1 MDAGGGLFWAREIAD
16 MTVESVSRFR
26 TAGANIAAD
35 GIVRLRAVYDRHR
48 WDALVSHAPQ
58 PHLPQSFA
66 YGEGKAATGWPARRV
81 EFIRDGRTVAFATV
95 LQIRRLG
102 ITVLN
107 RVNRGPVLLDA
118 EPSDD
123 TIVAVYRALRRHHG
137 HFWQGPL
144 LIAPA
149 LPRGADAARL
159 LRRAGYRL
167 RHERSWTSGRI
178 DLTRSED
185 EIWRGLGST
194 FRNRVRNA
202 ERSAATLDVATG
214 QVAYEWMLARHLDN
228 MADKGFSA
236 ADPVLLRALR
246 ETAPDDV
253 LVFCMMMKD
262 MPVAGM
268 SVVSFGTHCEYHV
281 GWFGP
286 EGRKLNAG
294 NFLMWG
300 VMREMKRR
308 GLGTFD
314 VGGLKPGDGYTQF
327 KQTMK
332 PTAYELCGEW
342 MSF

>member
-1 MDAGGGLFWAREIAD
+1 
-16 MTVESVSRFR
+16 MTLESVARFR
-26 TAGANIAAD
+26 TAGANSTAS
-35 GIVRLRAVYDRHR
+35 GIVTLRAVADQDR
-48 WDALVSHAPQ
+48 WDALTAQAAH
-58 PHLPQSFA
+58 PHLPQSYA
-66 YGEGKAATGWPARRV
+66 YGAGKAATGWPARRI
-81 EFIRDGRTVAFATV
+81 EFLHDGRTVAFATV
-95 LQIRRLG
+95 LQIHRLG
-102 ITVLN
+102 LTLLN
-107 RVNRGPVLLDA
+107 RVNRGPVFLEA
-118 EPSDD
+118 EPREDV
-123 TIVAVYRALRRHHG
+123 ILGVYRALRRHHG

-149 LPRGADAARL
+149 LPRSERAKRL
-159 LRRAGYRL
+159 LREAGYML

-185 EIWRGLGST
+185 EIWRGFGST

-202 ERSAATLDVATG
+202 ERSGATLDLSVGSA
-214 QVAYEWMLARHLDN
+214 AYEWMLARHRDN

-236 ADPVLLRALR
+236 ADPAMLRAMR
-246 ETAPDDV
+246 EAAPEHV
-253 LVFCMMMKD
+253 LVFRMMLND
-262 MPVAGM
+262 VPVAGM

-286 EGRKLNAG
+286 EGRRLNAG

-308 GLGTFD
+308 GLAVFD

-332 PTAYELCGEW
+332 PVEYELCGEW
-342 MSF
+342 MSI

>member
-1 MDAGGGLFWAREIAD
+1 
-16 MTVESVSRFR
+16 MTLENVSRFR
-26 TAGANIAAD
+26 TAGANAAAS
-35 GIVRLRAVYDRHR
+35 GTVTLRAVTDQHR
-48 WDALVSHAPQ
+48 WDALVAQAPH

-66 YGEGKAATGWPARRV
+66 YGAGKAATGWPAQRIEFLQDRR
-81 EFIRDGRTVAFATV
+81 TMAFATV
-95 LQIRRLG
+95 LQIKRFG
-102 ITVLN
+102 ITLLN
-107 RVNRGPVLLDA
+107 RVNRGPVFLEAAPD
-118 EPSDD
+118 EE
-123 TIVAVYRALRRHHG
+123 TILGVFRALRRHHG

-149 LPRGADAARL
+149 LPRGADASRL
-159 LRRAGYRL
+159 LRQAGYML

-185 EIWRGLGST
+185 EIWAGFGST

-202 ERSAATLDVATG
+202 EKSGATLDVAMG
-214 QVAYEWMLARHLDN
+214 AAAYEWMLARHSEN

-236 ADPVLLRALR
+236 ASPELLRTLR
-246 ETAPDDV
+246 ETAPESV
-253 LVFCMMMKD
+253 LVFRMMIED
-262 MPVAGM
+262 VPVAGM
-268 SVVSFGTHCEYHV
+268 SVVSFGTYCEYHV

-308 GLGTFD
+308 GLAVFD

-327 KQTMK
+327 KLTMK
-332 PTAYELCGEW
+332 PAEYELSGEW

>member
-1 MDAGGGLFWAREIAD
+1 
-16 MTVESVSRFR
+16 MTLESVSRFGMTSASEATR
-26 TAGANIAAD
+26 SLVT
-35 GIVRLRAVYDRHR
+35 LRVVTDRQR
-48 WDALVSHAPQ
+48 WEELTVQAPQ

-66 YGEGKAATGWPARRV
+66 YGAGKAATGWPATRI
-81 EFIRDGRTVAFATV
+81 EFVREGRTVAFATV
-95 LQIRRLG
+95 LQVKRLG
-102 ITVLN
+102 LTLLN
-107 RVNRGPVLLDA
+107 RVNRGPVFLDA
-118 EPSDD
+118 TPDD
-123 TIVAVYRALRRHHG
+123 ETIVGVYRALRRHHG

-149 LPRGADAARL
+149 LPRGTDAARL
-159 LRRAGYRL
+159 LRQAGYVL

-202 ERSAATLDVATG
+202 EKSEARLDVATG
-214 QVAYEWMLARHLDN
+214 GDAYEWMLARHQDN
-228 MADKGFSA
+228 MAAKGFSA
-236 ADPVLLRALR
+236 VDSTMLRALR
-246 ETAPDDV
+246 AEAPETV
-253 LVFCMMMKD
+253 VVFRMMVGKV
-262 MPVAGM
+262 PVAGM
-268 SVVSFGTHCEYHV
+268 SVVSFGTHCEYHI

-294 NFLMWG
+294 NFLMWA
-300 VMREMKRR
+300 VLREMKRR
-308 GLGTFD
+308 GQRTFD

-332 PTAYELCGEW
+332 PVAYELCGEW

>member
-1 MDAGGGLFWAREIAD
+1 
-16 MTVESVSRFR
+16 MTIESVSRFGM
-26 TAGANIAAD
+26 TSAPVAAQSP
-35 GIVRLRAVYDRHR
+35 VALRVVTDRQR
-48 WDALVSHAPQ
+48 WDELTAQAPQ

-66 YGEGKAATGWPARRV
+66 YGAGKTATGWPATRI
-81 EFIRDGRTVAFATV
+81 EFVRDGRTVAFATV
-95 LQIRRLG
+95 LQVKRLG
-102 ITVLN
+102 ITLLN
-107 RVNRGPVLLDA
+107 RVNRGPVFLDA
-118 EPSDD
+118 APDD
-123 TIVAVYRALRRHHG
+123 ETIVSVYRALRRHHG

-159 LRRAGYRL
+159 LRKAGYRL
-167 RHERSWTSGRI
+167 RHERSWTSGRL

-202 ERSAATLDVATG
+202 EKSEATLDVATG
-214 QVAYEWMLARHLDN
+214 GVAYEWMLARHHDN
-228 MADKGFSA
+228 MAAKGFSA
-236 ADPVLLRALR
+236 VDSAMLSALRAAAP
-246 ETAPDDV
+246 ETV
-253 LVFCMMMKD
+253 VVFRMMVGD
-262 MPVAGM
+262 APVAGM
-268 SVVSFGTHCEYHV
+268 SVVSFGTHCEYHI

-294 NFLMWG
+294 NFLMWA
-300 VMREMKRR
+300 VLREMKRR
-308 GLGTFD
+308 GQATFD

-332 PTAYELCGEW
+332 PVPYELCGEW

>member
-1 MDAGGGLFWAREIAD
+1 MVILHNPRDAAVTFETTSSVGTSNTGSATGGAIVLREVSARD
-16 MTVESVSRFR
+16 
-26 TAGANIAAD
+26 
-35 GIVRLRAVYDRHR
+35 R
-48 WDALVSHAPQ
+48 WDALVAQAPA

-66 YGEGKAATGWPARRV
+66 YGAGKAATGWPARRI
-81 EFIRDGRTVAFATV
+81 EFVQGERTVAIATV
-95 LQIRRLG
+95 LQVRRLG
-102 ITVLN
+102 LTLLN
-107 RVNRGPVLLDA
+107 RVNRGPVFLDRTPDA
-118 EPSDD
+118 E
-123 TIVAVYRALRRHHG
+123 TIVDVYRTLRRHHG

-149 LPRGADAARL
+149 LPRGEDAARL

-178 DLTRSED
+178 DLTRDED
-185 EIWRGLGST
+185 DIWRSLGSN

-202 ERSAATLDVATG
+202 EKSAATLDVASG
-214 QVAYEWMLARHLDN
+214 GVAYEWMLARHRDN
-228 MADKGFSA
+228 MAAKGFSA
-236 ADPVLLRALR
+236 VDATMLRALR
-246 ETAPDDV
+246 AAAPETV
-253 LVFCMMMKD
+253 LVFRMMVGQV
-262 MPVAGM
+262 PVAGM

-300 VMREMKRR
+300 VLREMKRR
-308 GLGTFD
+308 GQTAFD

-332 PTAYELCGEW
+332 PVGYELCGEW

>member
-1 MDAGGGLFWAREIAD
+1 
-16 MTVESVSRFR
+16 MTFETISRFA
-26 TAGANIAAD
+26 TSNAD
-35 GIVRLRAVYDRHR
+35 SPTIGEIVVREVSTRER
-48 WDALVSHAPQ
+48 WDALIAQAPA

-66 YGEGKAATGWPARRV
+66 YGAGKAATGWPARRI
-81 EFIRDGRTVAFATV
+81 EFVRDGRTVALATV
-95 LQIRRLG
+95 LQVKRLG
-102 ITVLN
+102 VTLLN
-107 RVNRGPVLLDA
+107 RVNRGPVFL
-118 EPSDD
+118 EQTPDD
-123 TIVAVYRALRRHHG
+123 ETIVGVYRALRRQHG

-149 LPRGADAARL
+149 LPRGEDASRL
-159 LRRAGYRL
+159 LRQAGYRL

-202 ERSAATLDVATG
+202 EKSAATLDVATG
-214 QVAYEWMLARHLDN
+214 GVAYEWMLARHREN
-228 MADKGFSA
+228 MQEKGFSA
-236 ADPVLLRALR
+236 VDSTMLRALR
-246 ETAPDDV
+246 AAAPEAV
-253 LVFCMMMKD
+253 VVIRMMVGE

-268 SVVSFGTHCEYHV
+268 SVVSFGTHCEYHI

-294 NFLMWG
+294 NFLMWA
-300 VMREMKRR
+300 VLREMKRR
-308 GLGTFD
+308 GLRTFD

-332 PTAYELCGEW
+332 PVAYELCGEW
-342 MSF
+342 MSL

>member
-1 MDAGGGLFWAREIAD
+1 
-16 MTVESVSRFR
+16 MTVESVSRFG
-26 TAGANIAAD
+26 TASADTAAG
-35 GIVRLRAVYDRHR
+35 GIVTLRAVTDQHR
-48 WDALVSHAPQ
+48 WDALVAQAPA

-66 YGEGKAATGWPARRV
+66 YGAGKAATGWPPKRI
-81 EFIRDGRTVAFATV
+81 EFVRDGRTVAFATV
-95 LQIRRLG
+95 LQIRRLRL
-102 ITVLN
+102 TLLN
-107 RVNRGPVLLDA
+107 RVNRGPIFLDA

-123 TIVAVYRALRRHHG
+123 TVVAVYRALRRQHG
-137 HFWQGPL
+137 RFWQGSL

-159 LRRAGYRL
+159 LRQAGYML

-185 EIWRGLGST
+185 AIWQGFGST

-202 ERSAATLDVATG
+202 EKSEAKLDVADG
-214 QVAYEWMLARHLDN
+214 GVAHEWMLARHRDN
-228 MADKGFSA
+228 MAEKGFAA
-236 ADPVLLRALR
+236 ADPALLRALR
-246 ETAPDDV
+246 QAAPESV
-253 LVFCMMMKD
+253 LVFRMMLKD
-262 MPVAGM
+262 VPVAGM

-308 GLGTFD
+308 GLTTFD

-332 PTAYELCGEW
+332 PAEYELCGEW

>member
-1 MDAGGGLFWAREIAD
+1 
-16 MTVESVSRFR
+16 MTVESVSRFG
-26 TAGANIAAD
+26 TAGASVGAG
-35 GIVRLRAVYDRHR
+35 GIVTLRAVTDRHR
-48 WDALVSHAPQ
+48 WDALVAQAPS

-66 YGEGKAATGWPARRV
+66 YGEGKAATGWPAKRI
-81 EFIRDGRTVAFATV
+81 EFVRDGRTVAFATV
-95 LQIRRLG
+95 LQIKRLG
-102 ITVLN
+102 LTLLN
-107 RVNRGPVLLDA
+107 RVNRGPIFLDA
-118 EPSDD
+118 DPADD
-123 TIVAVYRALRRHHG
+123 VVVGVYRALRRRHG

-149 LPRGADAARL
+149 LPRGSNATRL
-159 LRRAGYRL
+159 LRRAGFML

-178 DLTRSED
+178 DLTRSEG
-185 EIWRGLGST
+185 EIWAGFGSN

-202 ERSAATLDVATG
+202 EKSAATLDIATG
-214 QVAYEWMLARHLDN
+214 GVAYEWMLARHREN
-228 MADKGFSA
+228 MASKSFSA
-236 ADPVLLRALR
+236 AEPALLRALR
-246 ETAPDDV
+246 QAAPESV
-253 LVFCMMMKD
+253 LVFRMMMKD
-262 MPVAGM
+262 VPIAGM

-308 GLGTFD
+308 GLATFD

-327 KQTMK
+327 KQTMR
-332 PTAYELCGEW
+332 PAEYELCGEW